1 MKSIKVIGVL
11 VFSLSIIL
19 AFLSNF
25 IANENRKHSASL
37 NFIHEQKA
45 FTQEISKSIFYTYR
59 NGEEES
65 KTLDVAIKKYIE
77 NAKVN
82 ETEFTQNRIIATL
95 WNIFYGDVQK
105 FRNQQKITTGYN
117 SVITAKLVNRI
128 YHNNVLLVNEFNK
141 LIALNQNKYNDDID
155 TYKQIHYR
163 LFFILILLLIYL
175 FTEVRQI
182 IAFIQKFSKTSKN
195 IIENSTIQ
203 GLKPMNIK
211 EIEQEELKEATKN
224 YNHLV
229 EKINSS
235 IAYSS
240 QSMQQT
246 TKSLEKVAKNIE
258 DFMELLSTMQENETD
273 ELFKKEDAVIDSLE
287 ELMRLRKKLKNLQIE
302 LDKLTMSGGE

>member
-1 MKSIKVIGVL
+1 MKSIKIIGLL
-11 VFSLSIIL
+11 VFSLSMIL

-25 IANENRKHSASL
+25 IANENRENSASL

-65 KTLDVAIKKYIE
+65 KTLDVAIKKYIK

-82 ETEFTQNRIIATL
+82 ETEFTQNRVITTL

-128 YHNNVLLVNEFNK
+128 YHNNVLLVNEFDK
-141 LIALNQNKYNDDID
+141 LISLKQGKYNDDID
-155 TYKQIHYR
+155 TYKQIQYM

-203 GLKPMNIK
+203 GLKPMKMK

-287 ELMRLRKKLKNLQIE
+287 ELMRLRKKLKNLQID
-302 LDKLTMSGGE
+302 LDKLT

>member
-1 MKSIKVIGVL
+1 M
-11 VFSLSIIL
+11 
-19 AFLSNF
+19 
-25 IANENRKHSASL
+25 HSHAG
-37 NFIHEQKA
+37 A
-45 FTQEISKSIFYTYR
+45 MGTR
-59 NGEEES
+59 
-65 KTLDVAIKKYIE
+65 
-77 NAKVN
+77 
-82 ETEFTQNRIIATL
+82 
-95 WNIFYGDVQK
+95 
-105 FRNQQKITTGYN
+105 
-117 SVITAKLVNRI
+117 
-128 YHNNVLLVNEFNK
+128 
-141 LIALNQNKYNDDID
+141 
-155 TYKQIHYR
+155 
-163 LFFILILLLIYL
+163 
-175 FTEVRQI
+175 
-182 IAFIQKFSKTSKN
+182 KN